1 MLAATTFAVGSYL
14 RMILYAS
21 WVSVAI
27 CLGVPCQ
34 NVVRLA
40 SFQIWY
46 DSIELPYRFTTAVT
60 QFFQSLMLFGFDAAP
75 LLG

>member
-1 MLAATTFAVGSYL
+1 MLAATTLAVGSYL

-21 WVSVAI
+21 WVRVAI

-46 DSIELPYRFTTAVT
+46 DSIESP
-60 QFFQSLMLFGFDAAP
+60 
-75 LLG
+75 